1 MNKKLVLALAGIVGY
16 YTVGTI
22 ISKGTIVP
30 AMKRFFKYGQDNYSD
45 VEDCPTDEVDPSMN

>member
-22 ISKGTIVP
+22 MSKGTVVP
-30 AMKRFFKYGQDNYSD
+30 AMKKFMHYGK
-45 VEDCPTDEVDPSMN
+45 DEKL